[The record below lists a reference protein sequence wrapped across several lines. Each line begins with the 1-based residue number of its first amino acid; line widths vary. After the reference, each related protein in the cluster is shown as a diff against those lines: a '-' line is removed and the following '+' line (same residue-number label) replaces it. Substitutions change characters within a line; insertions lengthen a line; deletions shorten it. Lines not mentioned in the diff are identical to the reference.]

1 MKVATRF
8 EGTLEEVKQQ
18 LQCWRKGKRKPM
30 RLPEKVWTTAV
41 KLSRTHGV
49 SQVAR
54 LLGLDYYKL
63 KQRAANASDV
73 ADFVEVQAP
82 GTIPAEC
89 RIELQSK
96 QSKMILEL
104 KCLSAQELGMLAQG
118 LWKSR

>member
-1 MKVATRF
+1 M
-8 EGTLEEVKQQ
+8 G
-18 LQCWRKGKRKPM
+18 
-30 RLPEKVWTTAV
+30 LPEKLWTAAV
-41 KLSRTHGV
+41 KLSRIHGV

-63 KQRAANASDV
+63 RQRAASASDV

-82 GTIPAEC
+82 EAITAQC
-89 RIELQSK
+89 RIELESK

>member
-30 RLPEKVWTTAV
+30 RLPEKLWTRAV
-41 KLSRTHGV
+41 KLSRTHGA

-54 LLGLDYYKL
+54 VLRLDYYKL
-63 KQRAANASDV
+63 KQRAANGWGI

-82 GTIPAEC
+82 GAIEPITFGSGGRMLYP
-89 RIELQSK
+89 IELRAHSLL
-96 QSKMILEL
+96 INNL
-104 KCLSAQELGMLAQG
+104 
-118 LWKSR
+118 